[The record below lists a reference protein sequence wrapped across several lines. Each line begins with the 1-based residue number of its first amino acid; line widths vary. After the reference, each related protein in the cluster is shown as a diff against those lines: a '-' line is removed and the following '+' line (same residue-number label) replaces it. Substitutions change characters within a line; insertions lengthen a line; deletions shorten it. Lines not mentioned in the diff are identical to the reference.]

1 MGAGQLANNPLAW
14 MFGEVAIDPP
24 KHGNRVCLGN
34 FVKGAGDLHA
44 LRHKASADSCF
55 KLPYNFCKHCQSQAM
70 CLRWQT
76 LLTVL

>member
-1 MGAGQLANNPLAW
+1 MESVFSKTFGNTLGSPGVPWVLGAGQLANNPLAW

-55 KLPYNFCKHCQSQAM
+55 K
-70 CLRWQT
+70 
-76 LLTVL
+76 